1 MAETK
6 QQDLQKAHQRRKKRE
21 SLLETL
27 ESILVAFVLAFVF
40 RAFIVEAFVIPTGSM
55 APTLYGAHAEFVCAD
70 CGYPFAVGAE
80 GFPTGNRR
88 SPPVCPNCFLPQA
101 VPPRGVPAY
110 SGDRVLVLKFL
121 YDFEE
126 PERWDVIVFRNP
138 NEPSQNYIKR
148 LVAMPGETV
157 ELAHGDVTID
167 GRVVQKTDHAQNALW
182 MIVHDTRW
190 RPVRSDWAPRWVP
203 DRGAK
208 ADGIG
213 FHLDAAADKETWL
226 TYRHRDPAG
235 RLGNIQDFYAY
246 NSAGNGAQFGANACT
261 DLSVSGEATL
271 AGAGSVL
278 VVELSAYKDRF
289 RFELPARGSGRPTR
303 VYCNDKVLGEAPD
316 GALDVGRAVSFRA
329 ASVDHKLMLLVGGRR
344 VLSSFAGNTTSEG
357 DPLYEPTPLS
367 EDEQRQVDGQ
377 AGKAA
382 GARVGARGGPVAFG
396 YLRLDRDVYYT
407 NEWIRSAGEPGNA
420 TEGNPLGLLPE
431 EFFVLGDNSP
441 NSSDGRLWT
450 LARPVVPRRN
460 LVGKSFFVYWPAA
473 GRRTPLGIPLMPDPT
488 GWRFVH

>member
-6 QQDLQKAHQRRKKRE
+6 QQDLQKSHQRRKNRE

-27 ESILVAFVLAFVF
+27 ESVLVAFVLAFVF

-70 CGYPFAVGAE
+70 CGCPFAVGAE
-80 GFPTGNRR
+80 GFPTGDRR
-88 SPPVCPNCFLPQA
+88 PPPVCPNCFLPQA

-148 LVAMPGETV
+148 LVALPGETV
-157 ELAHGDVTID
+157 ELVGGNVTID
-167 GRVVQKTDHAQNALW
+167 SRVVRKTDKAQNALW

-190 RPVRSDWAPRWVP
+190 RPVRSDWTPRWVP
-203 DRGAK
+203 DRGWTAEG
-208 ADGIG
+208 AGFRLDGAG
-213 FHLDAAADKETWL
+213 DRETWL
-226 TYRHRDPAG
+226 AYRHRDPAG
-235 RLGNIQDFYAY
+235 RPSNILDFYAY
-246 NSAGNGAQFGANACT
+246 NSAGNVVQFGANACT

-271 AGAGSVL
+271 GGAGAVL

-289 RFELPARGSGRPTR
+289 RFELSAKGSRRPTR
-303 VYCNDKVLGEAPD
+303 VYCNDRVVGEAAD
-316 GALDVGRAVSFRA
+316 GALDVGRAGSFRVA
-329 ASVDHKLMLLVGGRR
+329 NVDHKLMLLVGGRR
-344 VLSSFAGNTTSEG
+344 VLASFAGDTTAEG
-357 DPLYEPTPLS
+357 DPVYDPTPLS
-367 EDEQRQVDGQ
+367 EDERRQMAGQ
-377 AGKAA
+377 AA
-382 GARVGARGGPVAFG
+382 GARVGALGGPVAFG

-407 NEWIRSAGEPGNA
+407 NERIRSAGEPGHA
-420 TEGNPLGLLPE
+420 IEGNPLGLLPE

-450 LARPVVPRRN
+450 LDRPVVPRRN
-460 LVGKSFFVYWPAA
+460 LVGKSFFVYWPSA

>member
-6 QQDLQKAHQRRKKRE
+6 QQDLQKVHQRRKKRE

-55 APTLYGAHAEFVCAD
+55 APTLHGAHAEFVCAD
-70 CGYPFAVGAE
+70 CGCPFSVGAE
-80 GFPTGNRR
+80 GFSRGDRR
-88 SPPVCPNCFLPQA
+88 PPPVCPNCFLPQA

-126 PERWDVIVFRNP
+126 PRRWDIIVFRNP

-148 LVAMPGETV
+148 LVALPSETV

-182 MIVHDTRW
+182 MVVHDTRW
-190 RPVRSDWAPRWVP
+190 VARRPEWTPRWVP

-213 FHLDAAADKETWL
+213 FHLDAAADRETWL
-226 TYRHRDPAG
+226 TYRHRDPSG
-235 RLGNIQDFYAY
+235 RPGNIQDFYAY
-246 NSAGNGAQFGANACT
+246 NSAGNGAPFGANACT
-261 DLSVSGEATL
+261 DLSVIGTVTL
-271 AGAGSVL
+271 ADAASVF
-278 VVELSAYKDRF
+278 VVDFWAYKDRF
-289 RFELPARGSGRPTR
+289 RFELPAKGSGRPTR

-329 ASVDHKLMLLVGGRR
+329 ANVDHKLMLQVGGRR
-344 VLSSFAGNTTSEG
+344 VLESFAGDTTREG

-367 EDEQRQVDGQ
+367 DDERRQMDGQ

-382 GARVGARGGPVAFG
+382 GARVGASGGPAALG

-407 NEWIRSAGEPGNA
+407 NEWIRSTSEPGHA
-420 TEGNPLGLLPE
+420 TEGNPLGLLPD

-460 LVGKSFFVYWPAA
+460 LVGKSFFVYWPSA

>member
-6 QQDLQKAHQRRKKRE
+6 HPDLQKAHQRRKKRE

-27 ESILVAFVLAFVF
+27 ESIVVAFVLAFVF

-70 CGYPFAVGAE
+70 CGYRFTVGAE
-80 GFPTGNRR
+80 GFPTGDRR

-126 PERWDVIVFRNP
+126 PQRWDVIVFRNP

-148 LVAMPGETV
+148 LVALPGETV
-157 ELAHGDVTID
+157 ELVGGNVTID
-167 GRVVQKTDHAQNALW
+167 GRVVRKTDHAQNALW

-190 RPVRSDWAPRWVP
+190 RPVRSDWTPRWVP

-213 FHLDAAADKETWL
+213 FRLDAAADKETWL
-226 TYRHRDPAG
+226 AYRHRDPAG
-235 RLGNIQDFYAY
+235 RPSNILDFYAY
-246 NSAGNGAQFGANACT
+246 NAAGNGVQFGANACT
-261 DLSVSGEATL
+261 DLSLSGEATL
-271 AGAGSVL
+271 GGAGAVL
-278 VVELSAYKDRF
+278 VVELSAYEDRF
-289 RFELPARGSGRPTR
+289 RFELSAKGSRRPTR
-303 VYCNDKVLGEAPD
+303 VYCNGKVLGEAPD
-316 GALDVGRAVSFRA
+316 GALEVGRAGSFRIA
-329 ASVDHKLMLLVGGRR
+329 NVDHKLMLLVGGRR
-344 VLSSFAGNTTSEG
+344 VLASFAGNTTAEG
-357 DPLYEPTPLS
+357 DPLYDPTPLW
-367 EDEQRQVDGQ
+367 EDERRQRAGQ
-377 AGKAA
+377 AA
-382 GARVGARGGPVAFG
+382 GVRVGVRGGPVTLT

-407 NEWIRSAGEPGNA
+407 NEWIRGTGEPGNA
-420 TEGNPLGLLPE
+420 TEGHPLGLLPD

-441 NSSDGRLWT
+441 NSSDCRLWT
-450 LARPVVPRRN
+450 IARPVVPHRN
-460 LVGKSFFVYWPAA
+460 LVGKAFFVYWPSA
-473 GRRTPLGIPLMPDPT
+473 GRRTPLAVPLMPDPT